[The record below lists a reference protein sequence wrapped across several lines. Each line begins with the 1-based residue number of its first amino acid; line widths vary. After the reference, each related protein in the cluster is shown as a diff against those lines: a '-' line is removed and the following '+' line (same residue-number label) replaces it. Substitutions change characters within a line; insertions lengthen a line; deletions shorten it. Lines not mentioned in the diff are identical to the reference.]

1 MQTIQK
7 KISTHCD
14 FYMCFKLLQN
24 SVTIE
29 HQPANLS
36 FMVCFMGSKE
46 TQEMELSSEMVIS
59 TIIIYTIKHKNSMDK
74 L

>member
-1 MQTIQK
+1 MSTITKEKKNVQTIQK

-29 HQPANLS
+29 HQPAKSL
-36 FMVCFMGSKE
+36 FHGLFHG
-46 TQEMELSSEMVIS
+46 Q
-59 TIIIYTIKHKNSMDK
+59 
-74 L
+74 